1 MTLRSVTCGHG
12 ASRGGPPNGSPY
24 GKPVGSPDG
33 KPAGGPDG
41 GNRFELV
48 VDAFDVRRGDTVALV
63 GPSGSGKSTLLDLL
77 ALTLRPSGFDRF
89 ALVTRTAGTIDIG
102 ALWRNRDEDRLTSTR
117 AEHVGYVLQQG
128 GLLPFLSV
136 RQNMALGQAVL
147 GRPDPARIEALAE
160 RLEIAALLDR
170 APATL
175 SVGQR
180 QRAAIGRALAHRPEI
195 VLADE
200 PTASVHP
207 ALADTVLALLVE
219 QARRD
224 DTALVLATHDP
235 DRAERHGFEIV
246 RMEIETG
253 QGGGRSLVC
262 RVGDGAEVSA

>member
-1 MTLRSVTCGHG
+1 M
-12 ASRGGPPNGSPY
+12 
-24 GKPVGSPDG
+24 
-33 KPAGGPDG
+33 
-41 GNRFELV
+41 
-48 VDAFDVRRGDTVALV
+48 VDAFDVRRGDALALV

-77 ALTLRPSGFDRF
+77 ALTLRPSGCAGFV
-89 ALVTRTAGTIDIG
+89 LSTRTGGMIDVA
-102 ALWRNRDEDRLTSTR
+102 ALWHQRDEDRLTATR

-136 RQNMALGQAVL
+136 RQNMGLGQAVL

-180 QRAAIGRALAHRPEI
+180 QRVAIGRALAHRPEI

-207 ALADTVLALLVE
+207 ALADTVLALLIE

-224 DTALVLATHDP
+224 DTALILATHDP
-235 DRAERHGFEIV
+235 DRAQRHGFEIV
-246 RMEIETG
+246 RMEIEPG
-253 QGGGRSLVC
+253 RGGGRSLVC
-262 RVGDGAEVSA
+262 HVNGCGGRVSVTTPGVGVTTPGVGMTTPGVGVTTPGSA

>member
-1 MTLRSVTCGHG
+1 MICGHG
-12 ASRGGPPNGSPY
+12 A
-24 GKPVGSPDG
+24 PDTS
-33 KPAGGPDG
+33 PDG

-48 VDAFDVRRGDTVALV
+48 VDAFDVRRGDALALV

-77 ALTLRPSGFDRF
+77 ALTLRPSGLASF
-89 ALVTRTAGTIDIG
+89 ALTTRTGGMIDIG
-102 ALWRNRDEDRLTSTR
+102 ALWRERDEDRLTATR

-136 RQNMALGQAVL
+136 RQNMGLGQAVL

-180 QRAAIGRALAHRPEI
+180 QRVAIGRALAHRPEI

-207 ALADTVLALLVE
+207 ALADTVLALLIE
-219 QARRD
+219 QARLD
-224 DTALVLATHDP
+224 DTALILATHDP
-235 DRAERHGFEIV
+235 DRAQRHGFEIV
-246 RMEIETG
+246 RMVIEPG
-253 QGGGRSLVC
+253 PSGGRSRVC
-262 RVGDGAEVSA
+262 HVDDQAGAQA

>member
-1 MTLRSVTCGHG
+1 MPTAMPTGATRPLAISLRSVICGHG
-12 ASRGGPPNGSPY
+12 A
-24 GKPVGSPDG
+24 PD
-33 KPAGGPDG
+33 GGPDG
-41 GNRFELV
+41 GNRFELE
-48 VDAFDVRRGDTVALV
+48 VDAFDVRRGDALALV
-63 GPSGSGKSTLLDLL
+63 GPSGSGKSTMLDLL
-77 ALTLRPSGFDRF
+77 ALTLRPSRLDRF
-89 ALVTRTAGTIDIG
+89 VLGTRTGEKIDIG
-102 ALWRNRDEDRLTSTR
+102 ALWRNRDEDRLTATR

-136 RQNMALGQAVL
+136 RQNMGLGQAVL

-180 QRAAIGRALAHRPEI
+180 QRVAIGRALAHRPEI

-207 ALADTVLALLVE
+207 ALADTVLALLIE

-224 DTALVLATHDP
+224 DTALILATHDP
-235 DRAERHGFEIV
+235 DRAQRHGFEIV
-246 RMEIETG
+246 RMVIEPG
-253 QGGGRSLVC
+253 QGSGRSLVC
-262 RVGDGAEVSA
+262 HAGEAAAMPM